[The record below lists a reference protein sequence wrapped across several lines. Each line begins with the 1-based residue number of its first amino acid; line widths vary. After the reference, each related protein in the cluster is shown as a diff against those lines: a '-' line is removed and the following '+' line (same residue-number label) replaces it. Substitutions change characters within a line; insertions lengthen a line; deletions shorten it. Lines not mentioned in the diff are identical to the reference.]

1 MSDADRRRE
10 HRFSPEQKIRAQ
22 VRSIRPG
29 ALAVQAIVH
38 DLAGQGLALEVPEG
52 MRFTD
57 GERVLVYLAPAA
69 DGLAADVRGEFF
81 EAEIVGQNAS
91 NSATIHLRV
100 DQLTAV
106 SADDFD
112 EIPTGF
118 GLAM

>member
-10 HRFSPEQKIRAQ
+10 PRFSPEQKIRAQ

-38 DLAGQGLALEVPEG
+38 DLSGQGLALEVPEG

-57 GERVLVYLAPAA
+57 GERVLVYLAP
-69 DGLAADVRGEFF
+69 FF